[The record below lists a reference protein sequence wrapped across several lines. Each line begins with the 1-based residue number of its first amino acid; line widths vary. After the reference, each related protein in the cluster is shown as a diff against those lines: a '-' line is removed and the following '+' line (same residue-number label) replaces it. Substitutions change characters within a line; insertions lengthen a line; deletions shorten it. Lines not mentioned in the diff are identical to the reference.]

1 MRPEAPHVRDLTAEE
16 IDDLLERTHVAR
28 MAYGRLARVDIFP
41 FHYVRAGHWLFGRT
55 TPGSRIAHLRREWWV
70 AVEVDEISGLFD
82 WRSVVIHGGFYPLAP
97 DSQPD
102 AARYE
107 AAIEALRELV
117 PETLSQADPF
127 PGRMLV
133 FGVAIQERSGRVCNP
148 GSRGRAV
155 SQAESGRQFQNG

>member
-1 MRPEAPHVRDLTAEE
+1 
-16 IDDLLERTHVAR
+16 
-28 MAYGRLARVDIFP
+28 
-41 FHYVRAGHWLFGRT
+41 
-55 TPGSRIAHLRREWWV
+55 V